1 MCPQPKSCQCTKRKI
16 FSDHPESF
24 AGLLMQFFL
33 WYLHRLLC
41 NLGDNGNQ
49 MASDKN
55 AHHLHSW
62 LELICQAAPFSK
74 LRTKTGKKGNKA

>member
-1 MCPQPKSCQCTKRKI
+1 
-16 FSDHPESF
+16 
-24 AGLLMQFFL
+24 MQFFFTFAFSFIV
-33 WYLHRLLC
+33 C

-62 LELICQAAPFSK
+62 LELICQAA
-74 LRTKTGKKGNKA
+74 RIQA